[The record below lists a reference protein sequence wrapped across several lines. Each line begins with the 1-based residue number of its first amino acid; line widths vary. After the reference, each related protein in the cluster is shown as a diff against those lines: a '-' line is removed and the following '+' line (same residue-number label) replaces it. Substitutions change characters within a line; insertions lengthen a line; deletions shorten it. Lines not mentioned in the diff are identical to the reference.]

1 MLMTSIQNSGRPRRQ
16 RPFPQNFFLPLLD
29 IFALAA
35 WGILMLSYWQQN
47 KLSLLIH
54 RNYFGL
60 VVATGIAL
68 LMLAA
73 LRLFQLLNQ
82 LRQRAS
88 GKPVTMPVAQ
98 HISLFPPG
106 WSSALLLTTAI
117 LGLVV
122 TPKVFASQIAIQRGI
137 TDSVTMTR
145 SRPQAFGN
153 SSNSEGGS
161 LSKPEERS
169 LIDWIRTLNVY
180 PEPDAYTGQPV
191 KVQGFVVYPPNL
203 PSQYLLISRF
213 VITCCAAD
221 AYPVGLPVKLSNE
234 DRKAYPADTWLEIR
248 GKMITETLE
257 KKRQL
262 VIEATPPLKKIP
274 APANPYD
281 Y

>member
-1 MLMTSIQNSGRPRRQ
+1 MLV
-16 RPFPQNFFLPLLD
+16 
-29 IFALAA
+29 
-35 WGILMLSYWQQN
+35 YWQQN

-60 VVATGIAL
+60 VVVTGIAL

-122 TPKVFASQIAIQRGI
+122 TPKVFASQTAIQRGI

-191 KVQGFVVYPPNL
+191 KVQGFVVYPPDL

-221 AYPVGLPVKLSNE
+221 AYPVGLPVKLANE

-274 APANPYD
+274 APVNPYD